1 MTTTDPWPYLTC
13 EWRTTSEI
21 ALDAWDAEGRRGGFN
36 SARDRVRLA
45 LKRMESEGR
54 AERMESAPAGTK
66 YHADMW
72 RRAE

>member
-1 MTTTDPWPYLTC
+1 MTTTDPWPYLTR

-45 LKRMESEGR
+45 LKRTESE
-54 AERMESAPAGTK
+54 PAGTK